1 MQLHQ
6 IEVAFESLVGG
17 REGGTKALAAQA
29 PGERGQLG
37 GQREG
42 LAISQG
48 QLRAEL
54 AEQGLAAAVETPG
67 SIGIGCVK
75 KVQPQGH
82 GPVEALA

>member
-1 MQLHQ
+1 VQLHQ

-17 REGGTKALAAQA
+17 REGGTKALAAKA

-37 GQREG
+37 GQRER
-42 LAISQG
+42 LAIGQG

-54 AEQGLAAAVETPG
+54 AEQSLAAAVETPG